1 MMNVSI
7 TELREPLQSIL
18 QTLCA
23 LISSI
28 GFSMIFDLKGKKLIC
43 AALGGGISWAIYLLL
58 NHFIT
63 NEIFICYLIASL
75 LATNYSQLMARVL
88 KAPATV
94 FIFPSIVPLVPGN
107 GLYYTMRYI
116 VAGEWDL
123 AVSRAMETLKV
134 AVAIAFGIVV
144 VIVGIRVIQYFKGRK
159 KRRALDEKKL

>member
-1 MMNVSI
+1 M
-7 TELREPLQSIL
+7 
-18 QTLCA
+18 
-23 LISSI
+23 
-28 GFSMIFDLKGKKLIC
+28 
-43 AALGGGISWAIYLLL
+43 
-58 NHFIT
+58 
-63 NEIFICYLIASL
+63 IASL

-159 KRRALDEKKL
+159 KRRALDEKNL